1 MNQNESMIYLRTE
14 VKPIL
19 TKLFEEIGMRRPDD
33 IVNFSIEWLKMNNA
47 NNDVVPEEEDEAD
60 SNS

>member
-47 NNDVVPEEEDEAD
+47 NNDIV
-60 SNS
+60 

>member
-1 MNQNESMIYLRTE
+1 MIYLRTE

-47 NNDVVPEEEDEAD
+47 NNDIV
-60 SNS
+60 

>member
-1 MNQNESMIYLRTE
+1 MIYLRTE

>member
-1 MNQNESMIYLRTE
+1 MIYLRTE

-33 IVNFSIEWLKMNNA
+33 IVNFSIEWLKMNN
-47 NNDVVPEEEDEAD
+47 N
-60 SNS
+60 

>member
-1 MNQNESMIYLRTE
+1 MIYLRTE

-33 IVNFSIEWLKMNNA
+33 IVNFSIEWLKMNKA
-47 NNDVVPEEEDEAD
+47 NNNVLEEEEEDED
-60 SNS
+60 EERKKSE